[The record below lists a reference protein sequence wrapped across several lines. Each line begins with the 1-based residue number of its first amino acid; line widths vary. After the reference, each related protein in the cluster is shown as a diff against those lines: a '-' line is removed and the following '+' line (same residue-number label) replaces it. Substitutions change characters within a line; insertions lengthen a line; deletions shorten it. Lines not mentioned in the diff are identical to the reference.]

1 MKLRKKTKYH
11 FMWIEY
17 KYLKKKIDYEIKIA
31 ESLSKQYAEL
41 ERELHR
47 LGVRISMLTT
57 DIKNALKE
65 SK

>member
-1 MKLRKKTKYH
+1 
-11 FMWIEY
+11 MWIEY